1 MNIIFPYKFA
11 LQKIKFIGGFLFM
24 EITNIT
30 IFKTNLKEPV
40 LARANVILSGTFI
53 IRGITLIE
61 GKNGRFISM
70 PSRRLRNTD
79 KKSYR
84 DVCHPLNQEIR
95 NELTE
100 KIFEAYDEFIKAE
113 TEE

>member
-1 MNIIFPYKFA
+1 
-11 LQKIKFIGGFLFM
+11 M
-24 EITNIT
+24 EITEVK
-30 IFKTNLKEPV
+30 IFKTNLKAPV
-40 LARANVILSGTFI
+40 LACANVVLNDYLI

-70 PSRRLRNTD
+70 PSRMLRSKEDSN

-84 DVCHPLNQEIR
+84 DVCHPLNNDIR
-95 NELTE
+95 AEMTE
-100 KIFEAYDEFIKAE
+100 TIFKAYDEYVK